1 MCDGEGSNL
10 RPRMPVSFWE
20 CVLKGNLDL
29 EKIFENF
36 GTLALSGTCYAGTMG
51 LRPVRTWSTGGQ
63 RLGL

>member
-1 MCDGEGSNL
+1 
-10 RPRMPVSFWE
+10 MPVSIWE